1 MTYGFLTARPGPS
14 PAAPGGPVGR
24 YLTNPGGDTGHLARL
39 LLSALAHYGPV
50 AGPLLAVA
58 VAGILAG
65 RAYLR
70 RRQHAA
76 FAEAAR
82 QVTVLAP
89 PQAGPAGAAALWGHL
104 TGLLR
109 PAWARWWHGQ
119 PNLGWEYAW
128 AGGDA
133 AGMTIRLWVPGTF
146 PPGLIERAVEAAW
159 PGAHTVTAPA
169 SPPLP
174 PEAVTAGGTLRLARP
189 QILPLSTSHDPEAP
203 LRALAGAAAGL
214 ADGEHAV
221 LQVLARPVTGAR
233 LRKARRAA
241 RKQRAGQS
249 ARMTSRLLDLA
260 SPGHG
265 TSRTRA
271 AGRADPELAAE
282 IRETTAKLA
291 GPQWETLIRYAV
303 ATTAPVQAPDGAGRW
318 ERRTAAAQQ
327 AARLRGL
334 AHALASATAL
344 LTGRNWLARRRL
356 RRPADAIGSRRLPR
370 GDLLSVPELAAIARL
385 PADPALPGLARAG
398 ARAVSPPPAIP
409 LPGPGVR
416 PLGVSDAGAPRPVG
430 LAVPDARHHLRICGP
445 TGTGKTTLIAG
456 QILADADAG
465 RGVVFIDP
473 KGDAVLDVIARLPE
487 EAAGKV
493 VLFDP
498 GDVRHPPPCLN
509 VLQGDGSG
517 TDTDMIV
524 DNVTGIFRRIFAG
537 FWGPRTDDIFR
548 AACLTLLGSVPPGS
562 GLVTLADIPPLL
574 GDDATRKRLTSGVR
588 DQVLKDFWGWYEE
601 MSPASRAAAVGPLM
615 NKLRAFLLRKFAHA
629 AIAAGPSTFNMAEVL
644 DNGGLCLA
652 RLPKGILGEETA
664 QLVGSFIV
672 ARTWQAAARRARLPE
687 HARAD
692 AGLYIDECQNF
703 LNLPYPLED
712 MLAEARA
719 YRLAVT
725 MAHQNLAQ
733 LPPDLRQG
741 ISANAR
747 SQVIF
752 SVSPEDARDLEH
764 HTAPVLGAHDLS
776 HLDAYQAA
784 ARLVASSAE
793 TPAFTLRTR
802 PLPPPVPGRARLVRK
817 AARAA
822 HSATPSTPGTTP
834 PPKAAGA
841 DPRLRRRT

>member
-1 MTYGFLTARPGPS
+1 MTSSLLKARPGPS
-14 PAAPGGPVGR
+14 PAPPGGPAGR
-24 YLTNPGGDTGHLARL
+24 YLTNPGGYTAHLARL
-39 LLSALAHYGPV
+39 LLAVLKHYGPV

-58 VAGILAG
+58 VTAAVAG

-76 FAEAAR
+76 FAGAAR

-109 PAWARWWHGQ
+109 PAWARWRHGQ
-119 PNLGWEYAW
+119 PHLGWEYTW

-133 AGMTIRLWVPGTF
+133 AGMSIRLWVPGTI

-169 SPPLP
+169 GPPLP
-174 PEAVTAGGTLRLARP
+174 PGAVVAGGTLRLARP
-189 QILPLSTSHDPEAP
+189 DILPLSTSHDPEAP

-214 ADGEHAV
+214 AGGEHAV

-249 ARMTSRLLDLA
+249 ARLASRLLDLA
-260 SPGHG
+260 SPGRG
-265 TSRTRA
+265 ASRGSA
-271 AGRADPELAAE
+271 AARDPDLAAE

-303 ATTAPVQAPDGAGRW
+303 ATTAPAQAPAGAGRW
-318 ERRTAAAQQ
+318 ERRAAAAQQ
-327 AARLRGL
+327 QARLRGL

-356 RRPADAIGSRRLPR
+356 RRPAAAIGSRRLAR
-370 GDLLSVPELAAIARL
+370 GDLLSVPELAAVARL
-385 PADPALPGLARAG
+385 PADPSLPGLARAG
-398 ARAVSPPPAIP
+398 ARAVPPPPAIP

-416 PLGVSDAGAPRPVG
+416 PLGVSDAGQPRPVG
-430 LAVPDARHHLRICGP
+430 LAVPDARHHLRIVGP

-473 KGDAVLDVIARLPE
+473 KGDAVTDVIARLPE
-487 EAAGKV
+487 ASAGKV

-548 AACLTLLGSVPPGS
+548 AACLTLLASVPPGS

-574 GDDATRKRLTSGVR
+574 GDDATRKRLTAGVR
-588 DQVLKDFWGWYEE
+588 DQVLRDFWGWYEE

-629 AIAAGPSTFNMAEVL
+629 AIAAGPSTFDMAQIL
-644 DNGGLCLA
+644 DGGGLCLA

-672 ARTWQAAARRARLPE
+672 ARTWQAAARRARLPQA
-687 HARAD
+687 ARPD

-752 SVSPEDARDLEH
+752 SVSPEDAADLER

-784 ARLVASSAE
+784 ARLVAGSAE
-793 TPAFTLRTR
+793 TPAFTFRTR

-822 HSATPSTPGTTP
+822 HSAAPGTPGTTP
-834 PPKAAGA
+834 PPRAAGP
-841 DPRLRRRT
+841 DPRLRRRP

>member
-1 MTYGFLTARPGPS
+1 MSPS
-14 PAAPGGPVGR
+14 
-24 YLTNPGGDTGHLARL
+24 
-39 LLSALAHYGPV
+39 SM
-50 AGPLLAVA
+50 
-58 VAGILAG
+58 
-65 RAYLR
+65 
-70 RRQHAA
+70 
-76 FAEAAR
+76 
-82 QVTVLAP
+82 AP
-89 PQAGPAGAAALWGHL
+89 PQAGPAGAVALWGHL

-119 PNLGWEYAW
+119 PHLGWECAW
-128 AGGDA
+128 TGGDA
-133 AGMTIRLWVPGTF
+133 AGMSIRLWVPGTI

-174 PEAVTAGGTLRLARP
+174 PGAVTAGGTLRLARP
-189 QILPLSTSHDPEAP
+189 DILPLSTSHDPEAP

-214 ADGEHAV
+214 ADGEHAI
-221 LQVLARPVTGAR
+221 LQVLTRPVTGTR

-241 RKQRAGQS
+241 RKQRSGQS

-260 SPGHG
+260 SPGSG
-265 TSRTRA
+265 TGRSRA
-271 AGRADPELAAE
+271 VGRADPDLAAE

-291 GPQWETLIRYAV
+291 GPQWETLICYAV
-303 ATTAPVQAPDGAGRW
+303 ATTAPAQARDGASRW
-318 ERRTAAAQQ
+318 ERRAATAQQ

-356 RRPADAIGSRRLPR
+356 RRPAAAIGSRWLAR
-370 GDLLSVPELAAIARL
+370 GDLLSVPELAAVARL

-398 ARAVSPPPAIP
+398 ARAVPPPPAIP

-416 PLGVSDAGAPRPVG
+416 PLGVSDAGQPRPVG
-430 LAVPDARHHLRICGP
+430 LAVPDARHHLRIVGP
-445 TGTGKTTLIAG
+445 TGVGKTTLIAG
-456 QILADADAG
+456 QILADADAR

-473 KGDAVLDVIARLPE
+473 KGDAVLDVIARLPGQS
-487 EAAGKV
+487 AGKV

-498 GDVRHPPPCLN
+498 GDRQPPPCLN

-548 AACLTLLGSVPPGS
+548 AATLTLLGSVPAGS

-574 GDDATRKRLTSGVR
+574 GDDAVRRRLTAGVR

-629 AIAAGPSTFNMAEVL
+629 AIAAGPSTFDMAEVL
-644 DNGGLCLA
+644 DNGGMCLA

-672 ARTWQAAARRARLPE
+672 ARTWQAASRRARLPE
-687 HARAD
+687 HARPD
-692 AGLYIDECQNF
+692 AGLYIDEAQNF

-752 SVSPEDARDLEH
+752 SVSPEDAADLER
-764 HTAPVLGAHDLS
+764 HTVPVLTAHDLS

-784 ARLVASSAE
+784 ARLVANSAE
-793 TPAFTLRTR
+793 TAAFTFRTR

-822 HSATPSTPGTTP
+822 HSAAPGTPGAAP
-834 PPKAAGA
+834 PPRAAGP
-841 DPRLRRRT
+841 DPRLRRRP